1 MTRVEHENTREF
13 WERLYNERAQ
23 VWSGRVNAA
32 LEREA
37 GALAPGRALDLGCGE
52 GGDAVWLAER
62 GWQVT
67 AIDIAQTALDR
78 GAAEA
83 ARRGLMVDWQ
93 CADLAQPLPPG
104 PYDLVSAQFLQS
116 PVALPRIE
124 VLGRAAA
131 EVASGGALLVVG
143 HAAPPPWSHHQPDP
157 SLMPTAAEVVAQLG
171 LPEVAWEAV
180 RAEEVARAATG
191 PDGQPAE
198 LVDSVVLLRRR

>member
-1 MTRVEHENTREF
+1 MEPASTQEF
-13 WERLYNERAQ
+13 WERLYSERDQ
-23 VWSGRVNAA
+23 VWSGRVNAV

-37 GALAPGRALDLGCGE
+37 QHLAPGRALDLGCGE
-52 GGDAVWLAER
+52 GGDALWLAER
-62 GWQVT
+62 GWDVT

-83 ARRGLMVDWQ
+83 ARRGLVVDWR
-93 CADLAQPLPPG
+93 CADLAERLPRG

-124 VLGRAAA
+124 VLRRAAD
-131 EVASGGALLVVG
+131 EVAQGGALLVVG
-143 HAAPPPWSHHQPDP
+143 HAAPPPWSDHQPDP

-171 LPEVAWEAV
+171 LPEAAWEVV
-180 RAEEVARAATG
+180 RAEQVARPATG
-191 PDGQPAE
+191 PDGQGAE